1 MRLPAAGRAV
11 AAESGQVDHAP
22 KMNQI
27 SHITQNAKPRLIGS
41 KASPLVGAIATPIHS
56 WGAVPSEAYVR
67 DGEWFFVSKSSG
79 RERALPTPA
88 PPTPEKGIME

>member
-1 MRLPAAGRAV
+1 MKTKRKERRTV
-11 AAESGQVDHAP
+11 
-22 KMNQI
+22 
-27 SHITQNAKPRLIGS
+27 
-41 KASPLVGAIATPIHS
+41 

-88 PPTPEKGIME
+88 LSDQIIENKSCQTPGV